1 MTQYRERALE
11 TGQER
16 EGLTHNSEQ
25 VCDGSLQH
33 TVLKQLE
40 KGQKLTFYV
49 LFVKQN
55 HVM

>member
-1 MTQYRERALE
+1 MAQTGKGHSRQDILE
-11 TGQER
+11 A
-16 EGLTHNSEQ
+16 LTHNSEQ